1 MTRLFIAV
9 VIGLTISVCA
19 AVAPATRAAG
29 DLSPEES
36 HRQAVEL
43 MNAGQFDKAS
53 PLFDK
58 IFKATAQQQRSRA
71 LILNRAILDI
81 AQKRLVM
88 RAVRDVSEYLRA
100 NRGEDEYATNVLAVA
115 MNLAAENPRWKQSP
129 VWQNAFKEWDRRNYL
144 LDHSRKGW
152 RRWGAR
158 WISEEEFKTIENRK
172 EDLRRAMEAQSDR
185 VNRAVLSVRSLM
197 QQQQNAYE
205 NQAAFNYLRQN
216 MDYIQKHPNSN
227 IRQRLSAQHGET
239 RMAQEELNAW
249 AAVQE
254 LGGEIAVAVRE
265 LSDEQAALGKLRQ
278 ELTAIR
284 PDWPTRMAPIDP
296 DAPPPTRLAPAT
308 TGSSESA
315 TQPAQPDAP
324 LTPQDLYGP
333 PATEP

>member
-1 MTRLFIAV
+1 MTRAFIAV
-9 VIGLTISVCA
+9 VIGLVVPVCA
-19 AVAPATRAAG
+19 AVAPATRNAG
-29 DLSPEES
+29 ELSPDEL
-36 HRQAVEL
+36 HRQAFDL
-43 MNAGQFDKAS
+43 MTAGQFDKAA

-58 IFKATAQQQRSRA
+58 LFKAHAQQQRSRA
-71 LILNRAILDI
+71 MILNRSILDI

-152 RRWGAR
+152 RRWGTR
-158 WISEEEFKTIENRK
+158 WITEEQFKVIENRK
-172 EDLRRAMEAQSDR
+172 DDLRRAIEAQRDR

-227 IRQRLSAQHGET
+227 IRQRLSAQRGEA
-239 RMAQEELNAW
+239 RVAQEELNAW

-265 LSDEQAALGKLRQ
+265 LSDEQAQLGKLRQ

-284 PDWPTRMAPIDP
+284 PDWPTRLAPIDP
-296 DAPPPTRLAPAT
+296 DAPPPTSLVPAT
-308 TGSSESA
+308 TGSPGPTTQSA
-315 TQPAQPDAP
+315 PPPAP

-333 PATEP
+333 PPVDE